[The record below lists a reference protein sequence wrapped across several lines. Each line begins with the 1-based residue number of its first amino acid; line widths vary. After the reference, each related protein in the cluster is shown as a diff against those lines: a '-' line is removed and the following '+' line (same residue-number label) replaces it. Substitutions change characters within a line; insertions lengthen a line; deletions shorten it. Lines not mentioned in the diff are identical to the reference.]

1 MKRFTHFL
9 IYNNTVP
16 LIFGVLFLGAG
27 ATFAASPEA
36 RSTVVNS
43 QTTIQSI
50 DNSYLLNTEISDAT
64 VEIVVG
70 SVTENGQ
77 TYFVEYQMSTIGIKD
92 GVWQPVTVTKT
103 LEVLKEIVLNRDLG
117 LYSSEELSEVHAY
130 EVTRLKK
137 NQEEARSSGITPK
150 VVATEYSGLVGRFL
164 DSEQEVF
171 PGYDPLIPLPKS
183 VPLTSAER
191 AAYEADQRRIAEEN
205 KTIQVVTD
213 NGEEVVIPPI
223 GGENQDGGGETGDT
237 PPSEEELPVVE
248 PPIDPAPTP
257 EPLPTTDPAPE
268 PTPEPPQTL
277 ESIGL

>member
-1 MKRFTHFL
+1 M
-9 IYNNTVP
+9 
-16 LIFGVLFLGAG
+16 
-27 ATFAASPEA
+27 
-36 RSTVVNS
+36 NS